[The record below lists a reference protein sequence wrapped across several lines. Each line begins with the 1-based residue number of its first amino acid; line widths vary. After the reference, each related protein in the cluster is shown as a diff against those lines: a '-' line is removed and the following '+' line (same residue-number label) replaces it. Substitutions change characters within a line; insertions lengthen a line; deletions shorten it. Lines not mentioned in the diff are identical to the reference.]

1 MLSIAK
7 LRLHDLLEGEQQRIS
22 RQKEVE
28 SGKMTFA
35 DAIEAY
41 KREIENNVESKPRTR
56 KYKQEIII
64 ALGKCCAN
72 LASLDMKKI
81 TETDCQDWRSEFA
94 KNYSATRINGAVS
107 AMRRVFQIAVEAGVR
122 HGNPMQ
128 IVRRARVRKKELRLP
143 ENEKFHA
150 FVAEIKNG
158 RSRFSNSCADLVQ
171 FLAYG
176 GFRISEAARVVW
188 ADCDFS
194 RKRITVRGDPTT
206 RTKNGEIR
214 EIPMISDMQQL
225 LGKLREVRPNDGP
238 HMPVMLVRECQKAMD
253 RAARKVG
260 MSRITHHDLRHLF
273 ATRAIESGVD
283 IPTVSKWLGHKDGGA
298 LAMRVYGHLRDLHSD
313 EMARKVRFTS
323 AEPANPSQQ
332 EKTGV
337 EDNSPSPV

>member
-1 MLSIAK
+1 
-7 LRLHDLLEGEQQRIS
+7 
-22 RQKEVE
+22 
-28 SGKMTFA
+28 MTFA